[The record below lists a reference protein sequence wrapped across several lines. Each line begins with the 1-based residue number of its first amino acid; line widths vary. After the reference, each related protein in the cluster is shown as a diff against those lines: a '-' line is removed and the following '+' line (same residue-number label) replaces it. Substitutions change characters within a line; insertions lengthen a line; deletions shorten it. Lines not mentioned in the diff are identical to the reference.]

1 MRVDKGELFCYNG
14 EQKEENMK
22 YKNKYHKEQREIGYL
37 ECEKRWVYI
46 LLMMSA
52 GYLGAFTF
60 NLRGGVFCNAQT
72 GNMVLM
78 AIELGRANWMKAL
91 YYLIPLCA
99 YIAGAVI
106 SEWLPERVNRLHMLR
121 WDTILISFEII
132 AIFLLGLL
140 PESAPFQISQI
151 TINFICSMQYNTFRQ
166 AQRVPMATTFCTNHV
181 RQIGIHLVK
190 WRTDKTDIASRNRIL
205 IHITMLAVFVAGGIL
220 STAFGTYFYGKTVWG
235 ACVLLGIIWIALIHA
250 DLTTEKDMMDRKPAG
265 H

>member
-1 MRVDKGELFCYNG
+1 MEQN
-14 EQKEENMK
+14 EQKRN
-22 YKNKYHKEQREIGYL
+22 GYL

-46 LLMMSA
+46 LLIMSA
-52 GYLGAFTF
+52 GYLGAFTY

-72 GNMVLM
+72 GNLLLM
-78 AIELGRANWMKAL
+78 AIALGKTNWMQAI

-106 SEWLPERVNRLHMLR
+106 SEWLPEKVNRLHMLR
-121 WDTILISFEII
+121 WDTILISVEIA

-140 PESAPFQISQI
+140 PESAPFQIAQV

-166 AQRVPMATTFCTNHV
+166 AQHVPMATTFCTNHV

-190 WRTDKTDIASRNRIL
+190 WRSDRTDTASRNRIF
-205 IHITMLAVFVAGGIL
+205 IHVSMLAAFVAGGIA
-220 STAFGTYFYGKTVWG
+220 STAIGKVLYGKSVWG
-235 ACVLLGIIWIALIHA
+235 ACVLLGIILIALIHA
-250 DLTTEKDMMDRKPAG
+250 DLTTEKNQMDRKPAG